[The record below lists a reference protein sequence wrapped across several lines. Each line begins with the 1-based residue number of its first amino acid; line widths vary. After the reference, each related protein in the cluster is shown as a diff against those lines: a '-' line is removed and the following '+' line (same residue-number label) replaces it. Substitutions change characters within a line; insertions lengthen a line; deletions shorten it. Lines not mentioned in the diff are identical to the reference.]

1 MEINTCDIGYVQYSL
16 LPYYSYYYFSMQNN
30 EHLNK

>member
-1 MEINTCDIGYVQYSL
+1 MKINNCDIGYVQYSL
-16 LPYYSYYYFSMQNN
+16 LPYYYFSMQNN